1 MRVRWQVGLVRV
13 GLVGGAR
20 EDRAPVHPPGARKQD

>member
-1 MRVRWQVGLVRV
+1 MGGTSEGEVA
-13 GLVGGAR
+13 GGAR